1 MSNLLD
7 RWTYRTTPT
16 VVFGRGCLD
25 ELPDHVRR
33 IGDGRVLVVT
43 DKGLVAAGVAERV
56 TDELAGAGIDADV
69 WDEVEPEPPTV
80 SVDACAQA
88 IGEANPVVVLGLG
101 GGSAMDTSQIA
112 ACVVTNGGRAEDWI
126 GVEVVRKP
134 GVPTISI
141 PTTAGTASEV
151 TGNSVMVLPDRS
163 NKMTVVSPYI
173 YPRTALI
180 DPALTDSVPP
190 HITAATGMDTFC
202 HAAESFITKRAT
214 QHTRQP
220 AADAMR
226 RTLEFLPRAV
236 ADGADREARDQMSY
250 ACLQAGYSLANA
262 GVILVHGLAHAIGAR
277 AGIPHG
283 VANTLCL
290 LPVMRL
296 AAEQNPALMAELA
309 DPLGVSSD
317 VSDAA
322 ERAQAAVAVME
333 RLVAQVGLPTRLEEV
348 GVQRAWLPDVAA
360 ATLTNTRVASN
371 SPVQPNAD
379 ELTRLLE
386 GIFAD

>member
-1 MSNLLD
+1 MADLLD

-33 IGDGRVLVVT
+33 IGDGPVLVVT
-43 DKGLVAAGVAERV
+43 DKGLVEAGVVERV
-56 TDELAGAGIDADV
+56 TDELARTGIDAEV
-69 WDEVEPEPPTV
+69 WDEAEPEPPTV
-80 SVDACAQA
+80 SVDACAEA
-88 IGEANPVVVLGLG
+88 IRHTEPAVVLGLG
-101 GGSAMDTSQIA
+101 GGSSMDTSQIA
-112 ACVVTNGGRAEDWI
+112 ACVATNGGRAEDWI
-126 GVEVVRKP
+126 GVEVLRKP
-134 GVPTISI
+134 GIPTISI

-151 TGNSVMVLPDRS
+151 TGNAVMVLPDRS
-163 NKMTVVSPYI
+163 NKLTVVSPYI

-202 HAAESFITKRAT
+202 HAAESFITRRAT

-220 AADAMR
+220 AADALR

-236 ADGADREARDQMSY
+236 ADGTDREARDQMSY

-277 AGIPHG
+277 ARIPHG

-296 AAEQNPALMAELA
+296 AAEQNPSLMAELA

-317 VSDAA
+317 VSGAA
-322 ERAQAAVAVME
+322 ERAQAAVDVME
-333 RLVAQVGLPTRLEEV
+333 RLVAQVGLPTKLRDV
-348 GVQRAWLPDVAA
+348 GVQRAWLPEVAA
-360 ATLTNTRVASN
+360 ATLTNTRVVAN
-371 SPVQPNAD
+371 SPVQPNAG